1 MEYNLKVSGLRA
13 ISLYVWVVAY
23 SYGLTDPDMKDTG
36 KMVRLG
42 VLEGSYTRMATAM
55 RATGKM
61 DRRAVLASIFTLM
74 AQNTSVNSYKIS
86 RMAMDVK
93 SGLMERF
100 LKGNS

>member
-1 MEYNLKVSGLRA
+1 
-13 ISLYVWVVAY
+13 
-23 SYGLTDPDMKDTG
+23 MKDTG

-74 AQNTSVNSYKIS
+74 AQNTSVSSYKIF

-100 LKGNS
+100 LKVNS